1 MEIFTK
7 NSAKCTVFQSTI
19 CNKFSSLMWLLLI
32 IAQNMS
38 FGESPT
44 SETPK
49 PRRTSSSFSR
59 TLTAVQGAILDDI
72 VYPTEILGKRTRVK
86 TDGRRIDKVLLDSKD
101 QANVQTKT
109 EVFSAVYNKL
119 TNKMVVFSFDYA
131 G

>member
-1 MEIFTK
+1 MVASHYRPK
-7 NSAKCTVFQSTI
+7 NV
-19 CNKFSSLMWLLLI
+19 
-32 IAQNMS
+32 S

-72 VYPTEILGKRTRVK
+72 VYPTEILAKRTRVK
-86 TDGRRIDKVLLDSKD
+86 TDGRRIDKVFLDGKD
-101 QANVQTKT
+101 QANVKTKT

-119 TNKMVVFSFDYA
+119 TNKMVVFSS